1 MLWALP
7 GDTHNCLATSA
18 GERRRKNAEM
28 KEEKETTKNLTPV
41 VQGHAG
47 DRREK
52 ERKLEE
58 STTHMSL
65 TTNTTT
71 TDYRLTI
78 NGATFLAAAA
88 VRRSE
93 KNSRR
98 DASLD

>member
-1 MLWALP
+1 
-7 GDTHNCLATSA
+7 
-18 GERRRKNAEM
+18 M

-52 ERKLEE
+52 ERTLEE
-58 STTHMSL
+58 STHMSL

-93 KNSRR
+93 KNSRE

>member
-1 MLWALP
+1 
-7 GDTHNCLATSA
+7 
-18 GERRRKNAEM
+18 M

-41 VQGHAG
+41 VQGNAG

-58 STTHMSL
+58 STHMSL